1 MLETFRNWINML
13 LGLGIF
19 VTILQLVMPKN
30 NLKKYIYSL
39 VGIITIITIVSPVID
54 ILKNE
59 TMNDSLKEVIS
70 NIDMEEMKE
79 FDKEKYLNVNQDA
92 VKESFVSSLKM
103 DIKNKL
109 LQNSIQIVK
118 SEIFVDSEYNIEK
131 IEINIKKIDENNS
144 KFSSVTQVVKYINEQ
159 YDVDFSKIVV
169 IEEAD

>member
-19 VTILQLVMPKN
+19 VTIIQLVMPKN

-39 VGIITIITIVSPVID
+39 IGIITIITIVSPIID
-54 ILKNE
+54 ILKSE
-59 TMNDSLKEVIS
+59 TMNDSIKEVIS
-70 NIDMEEMKE
+70 NIDMDQMKE
-79 FDKEKYLNVNQDA
+79 FNSEKYLNVNKDA

-109 LQNSIQIVK
+109 LQNSIQIIK
-118 SEIFVDSEYNIEK
+118 SEIFVDSDYNIEK

-144 KFSSVTQVVKYINEQ
+144 KLSSVTQVVKYINEQ